1 MAFQK
6 GDFSVRLP
14 VDQTGVPGKI
24 FDTVNAIFEM
34 NDRMREEFG
43 RISNAVGKEGRISQR
58 ASLGASAGG
67 WADCVESVNELIGDL
82 VRPSTEVARV
92 IGAVAEGDLSQT
104 MTLDVDGRALKGEFL
119 HTARVVNTMVEQLNS
134 FANEVTR
141 VAREVGS
148 EGKLGGQADV
158 KGVAGVWKD
167 LTDSVNSMAGNL
179 TAQVRNIAEVATAIA
194 NGDLSKKIT
203 VNVQGEILEL
213 KNTINTMVDQLNAF
227 AGEVTRV
234 AREVGTEGKLGG
246 QAEVRGV
253 GGVWK
258 DLTDNVNLMA
268 GNLTAQVRN
277 IADVTTAVAKGD
289 LSRKITVDVRG
300 EILALKDT
308 INVMVDQLNGFA
320 SEVTRV
326 AREVG
331 TEGKLGGQADVKGVA
346 GVWKDLTDSVNS
358 MTGNLTAQVRN
369 IAEVTTAVAKGDLS
383 RKITVDVRGEI
394 LELKNTINTMVDQLS
409 SFASEVTRVAKEVGT
424 EGKLGGQAN
433 VPGVAGTWKDLTDS
447 VNSMAGNLTNQ
458 VRNIAD
464 VATAVAKGD
473 LSTKITVTARG
484 EIQEL
489 KNTLNIMVDQLNSFA
504 SEVTRVAREVGT
516 EGKLGG
522 QADVKGVAGVWRDLT
537 ESVNSMA
544 SNLTAQVR
552 NIADV
557 TTAVAKGD
565 LSRKITV
572 DVRGEILELKN
583 AINVMVD
590 QLNGFASEVTRVAR
604 EVGTE
609 GKLGGQASVPGVA
622 GVWKDLTD
630 NVNFM
635 AANLTTQVRN
645 IAEVTTAV
653 AKGDLTTKISVD
665 ARGEILELKNTIN
678 VMVDQLS
685 SFASEVTRVAREV
698 GTEGKLGGQAD
709 VRGVAGTWKD
719 LTESVN
725 SMASNLTAQVRN
737 IADVT
742 TAVARGD
749 LSRKITVDVRGE
761 ILALKN
767 TINVMVDQLN
777 GFASEVTRVAKEVGT
792 EGKLGGQA
800 DVKGV
805 AGVWRD
811 LTESVNSMA
820 SNLTAQVRNIA
831 DVTTAVAK
839 GDLSRKITVDVRGEI
854 LALKDT
860 INTMVDQLSSFA
872 SEVTR
877 VAKEVGTEGKLGGQ
891 ANVSGVAGVWK
902 ELTESVNS
910 MASNL
915 TNQVRNIADVTTA
928 VARGDLSRKITVDV
942 RGEILS
948 LKDTI
953 NTMVDQLNSFASEVT
968 RVAKEVGTE
977 GKLGGQADVK
987 GVAGVWKDLTEN
999 VNSMA
1004 SNLTAQVRNI
1014 ADVTTAVA
1022 KGDLSRKIT
1031 VDVRGEILALKD
1043 TINVMV
1049 DQLSSFA
1056 SEVTRVAREVGTE
1069 GKLGGQANVPGV
1081 AGTWKELT
1089 ESVNSMASNLT
1100 NQVRNIAEVTTAVAR
1115 GDLSRKITVDVRGEI
1130 LSLKDTINTMV
1141 DQLWS
1146 FASEVTR
1153 VAREVGTEGKL
1164 GGQADV
1170 KGVAGVWRDLT
1181 ESVNSMASN
1190 LTAQVRNIADVTT
1203 AVARGDLS
1211 RKITVDVRGEIL
1223 ELKNTINTMVDQLSS
1238 FSSEVTRVA
1247 REVGTEGKLG
1257 GQADVYGVAGTW
1269 KDLTESVNSMAS
1281 NLTNQVRN
1289 IADVTTAVA
1298 KGDLSRKIT
1307 VDVRGEILELKNTI
1321 NTMVDQLNSFASE
1334 VTRVAREVGTE
1345 GKLGGQAEVR
1355 GVAGVWKD
1363 LTDNVNIMAAN
1374 LTTQVRHIAKVVTA
1388 VANGDL
1394 KRKLVLETKGEIAEL
1409 ADTINGMIDTLAT
1422 FADQVTSVARE
1433 VGIEGKLG
1441 GQARVPGAAGIWR
1454 DLTDNVNQLAANLT
1468 TQVRAIADVATSV
1481 TSGDLTRSIAVEAQ
1495 GEVAALKDN
1504 INQMIGTLAE
1514 TTRQNKDQDWLKTNI
1529 AKFTGMLQGQRDLMA
1544 VAQLLLSELAPVV
1557 GARLGTFYMAEKA
1570 EGETTLRLL
1579 AAFGLSGN
1587 APEVYRIGQSLIGQ
1601 CAHDKERMLVTD
1613 VPPDYIRVTSSLGE
1627 AAPASI
1633 VLLPVLFQNEAK
1645 AVIELASFRSFN
1657 EVHLAFLDQLTQSIG
1672 IVLNTIAATMR
1683 TEELLKQSQ
1692 ALTEQLQKTNL
1703 ELEEKAQLLAEQKA
1717 EVETKSREVE
1727 QAKAALEEKA
1737 EQLALTSKYKSEFL
1751 ANMSHELR
1759 TPLNNLLILA
1769 KMLQENSERNLS
1781 PKQVNYAETIHTS
1794 GTDLLALI
1802 NDILDLSKIESGK
1815 MDVEVGSVRFND
1827 LQDYCARTFRHVAD
1841 GKGLEFM
1848 IELDPKL
1855 PDSIHTDAKR
1865 LQQVLKNLL
1874 SNALKFTATGFVK
1887 LRIER
1892 APQGWRPGHPV
1903 LGRAKTVVAF
1913 SVIDT
1918 GIGIPKDKQKII
1930 FEAFQQADGTT
1941 SRKYGGTGLGLS
1953 ISRELARLLG
1963 GEISLE
1969 SEPAVGSTFTLYLPQ
1984 TYLGAVV
1991 QPKTETHY
1999 LGGSTAIEAVPEEAR
2014 IEIIVPPKPK
2024 VVLSD
2029 EELAEM
2035 VDDDRNNIQP
2045 GDSVLLIVEDDPTFA
2060 RILLDLGHERKL
2072 KVLVAF
2078 RGSTAL
2084 GLAREFKPAAITLD
2098 IQLPDMVGWSIL
2110 DRLKHDPATRHIP
2123 VHIISGNEN
2132 RRRSFGLGAMTH
2144 LEKSL
2149 TKETLARTFD
2159 FIEQFALRR
2168 SRRVMLISSNPA
2180 ETEAIRA
2187 SLSAPDLEIVTAHS
2201 GATALSQIEQQP
2213 VDGVVTTVRLPEIDP
2228 CAIVNELQKAQAHRV
2243 PPVIVFT
2250 DEGLAEPTVR
2260 ELRRLGRT
2268 STVHYAPSLER
2279 LLDESVLLLHRN
2291 EADLSDGQ
2299 RSLIAD
2305 LRQKDVVLAGR
2316 KVLVVDDDLRNI
2328 FALSSLLEEHNI
2340 RVVHAE
2346 NGRAGIELLKE
2357 NPDVNAVLMDI
2368 MMPDMD
2374 GYETTRAIRQLPQFN
2389 RLPIIALTAKA
2400 MKGDREKCLEAGAS
2414 DYVTKPVD
2422 LDHLFSVLRVWIASG
2437 DEAIVSAIEA
2447 ESTVGVQQAA
2457 SRRKPAPGSA
2467 DPIVETIEDDRH
2479 LVKTGDA
2486 VLLIIEDDVT
2496 FARILVDIAHERNLK
2511 AVVALRG
2518 NTALPLAREYKP
2530 EAITLDIGLPDMMGW
2545 TILDRLK
2552 HDPQTRHIPVHII
2565 SGDEDRRRG
2574 LALGAMTYVEK
2585 SLSRE
2590 GLSQAFG
2597 VIGESG
2603 RHKTRKLLLVSD
2615 QPNDLE
2621 TIEVAIAG
2629 NDVDIVHATSV
2640 SDALAMLTQ
2649 TSLDGVAISYRLKSG
2664 SAAQFIQE
2672 LQRRVAAFTPPVV
2685 VYGHGLT
2692 DADAHNIG
2700 RLSRTSTVRYAP
2712 SLERL
2717 LEETVLLLHRAE
2729 SDLSD
2734 VQRSV
2739 LDALHQSD
2747 HTLAG
2752 RKVLVV
2758 DDDLR
2763 NIFALTSVLEQHNLG
2778 VIHAEN
2784 GRTGI
2789 QALQE
2794 HPNVDVILMDI
2805 MMPEMD
2811 GLETMKAIR
2820 QMPAFRELPI
2830 IALTAKAMKGDR
2842 EMCLQAGAS
2851 DYVTKPVDLEHL
2863 FSVLRVWIKKSDE
2876 GGQVTAAN

>member
-1 MAFQK
+1 
-6 GDFSVRLP
+6 
-14 VDQTGVPGKI
+14 
-24 FDTVNAIFEM
+24 
-34 NDRMREEFG
+34 
-43 RISNAVGKEGRISQR
+43 
-58 ASLGASAGG
+58 
-67 WADCVESVNELIGDL
+67 
-82 VRPSTEVARV
+82 
-92 IGAVAEGDLSQT
+92 
-104 MTLDVDGRALKGEFL
+104 
-119 HTARVVNTMVEQLNS
+119 
-134 FANEVTR
+134 
-141 VAREVGS
+141 
-148 EGKLGGQADV
+148 
-158 KGVAGVWKD
+158 
-167 LTDSVNSMAGNL
+167 
-179 TAQVRNIAEVATAIA
+179 
-194 NGDLSKKIT
+194 
-203 VNVQGEILEL
+203 
-213 KNTINTMVDQLNAF
+213 
-227 AGEVTRV
+227 
-234 AREVGTEGKLGG
+234 
-246 QAEVRGV
+246 
-253 GGVWK
+253 
-258 DLTDNVNLMA
+258 
-268 GNLTAQVRN
+268 
-277 IADVTTAVAKGD
+277 
-289 LSRKITVDVRG
+289 
-300 EILALKDT
+300 
-308 INVMVDQLNGFA
+308 
-320 SEVTRV
+320 
-326 AREVG
+326 
-331 TEGKLGGQADVKGVA
+331 
-346 GVWKDLTDSVNS
+346 
-358 MTGNLTAQVRN
+358 
-369 IAEVTTAVAKGDLS
+369 
-383 RKITVDVRGEI
+383 
-394 LELKNTINTMVDQLS
+394 
-409 SFASEVTRVAKEVGT
+409 
-424 EGKLGGQAN
+424 
-433 VPGVAGTWKDLTDS
+433 
-447 VNSMAGNLTNQ
+447 
-458 VRNIAD
+458 
-464 VATAVAKGD
+464 
-473 LSTKITVTARG
+473 
-484 EIQEL
+484 
-489 KNTLNIMVDQLNSFA
+489 MVDQLNSFA

-583 AINVMVD
+583 TINVMVD

-678 VMVDQLS
+678 AMVDQLS

-767 TINVMVDQLN
+767 TINMMVDQLN
-777 GFASEVTRVAKEVGT
+777 GFASEVTRVAEEVGT
-792 EGKLGGQA
+792 EGRLGGQA

-1069 GKLGGQANVPGV
+1069 GKLGGQANVAGV

-1141 DQLWS
+1141 DQLSS

-1374 LTTQVRHIAKVVTA
+1374 LTTQVRGIAKVVTA

-1529 AKFTGMLQGQRDLMA
+1529 AKFTGMVQGQRNLMA

-1557 GARLGTFYMAEKA
+1557 GAHVGTFYMAESA

-1579 AAFGLSGN
+1579 SSFGRVDS
-1587 APEVYRIGQSLIGQ
+1587 APENYKFGQSLIGQ
-1601 CAHDKERMLVTD
+1601 CARDKARILITD
-1613 VPPDYIRVTSSLGE
+1613 VPQNYIKITSSLGE
-1627 AAPASI
+1627 ATPASI
-1633 VLLPVLFQNEAK
+1633 VLLPVLFQDESK

-1769 KMLQENSERNLS
+1769 KMLQENPERNLS
-1781 PKQVNYAETIHTS
+1781 SKQVNYAETIHTS

-1841 GKGLEFM
+1841 GKGLEFA

-1874 SNALKFTATGFVK
+1874 SNALKFTGQGFVK

-1892 APQGWRPGHPV
+1892 GASGWRPGHPV

-1913 SVIDT
+1913 RVIDT

-1963 GEISLE
+1963 GEISLQ
-1969 SEPAVGSTFTLYLPQ
+1969 SEPGVGSTFTLYLPQ

-1991 QPKTETHY
+1991 QPKSDIHHPGAAAASSSET
-1999 LGGSTAIEAVPEEAR
+1999 SVEEAR
-2014 IEIIVPPKPK
+2014 LDLILPPKPK
-2024 VVLSD
+2024 PVVLSED
-2029 EELAEM
+2029 ELAEM
-2035 VDDDRNNIQP
+2035 VDDDRNNIRP
-2045 GDSVLLIVEDDPTFA
+2045 GDFVLLIIEDDPTFA
-2060 RILLDLGHERKL
+2060 RILLDLAHQRNL
-2072 KVLVAF
+2072 RALVAF

-2084 GLAREFKPAAITLD
+2084 SLAREFKPAAVTLD
-2098 IQLPDMVGWSIL
+2098 ILLPDMVGWSIL

-2132 RRRSFGLGAMTH
+2132 RRRSLGLGAMTH

-2149 TKETLARTFD
+2149 TKDSLERAFD
-2159 FIEQFALRR
+2159 FIEEFALRQI
-2168 SRRVMLISSNPA
+2168 RRLLLVFDSPSEA
-2180 ETEAIRA
+2180 EAMRTAIG
-2187 SLSAPDLEIVTAHS
+2187 APDLEIVEASTGAEALALTAQHS
-2201 GATALSQIEQQP
+2201 
-2213 VDGVVTTVRLPEIDP
+2213 VDGVVMTVRLRDTSAPALIEQM
-2228 CAIVNELQKAQAHRV
+2228 QKQLAPRV
-2243 PPVIVFT
+2243 PPAIVYA
-2250 DEGLAEPTVR
+2250 DRGLTETEAR
-2260 ELRRLGRT
+2260 ELRRLGRE
-2268 STVHYAPSLER
+2268 SMVHYAPSLDR
-2279 LLDESVLLLHRN
+2279 LLDESVVVLHRN

-2305 LRQKDVVLAGR
+2305 LRQKDLVLAGR

-2328 FALSSLLEEHNI
+2328 FALTSLLEEHNI

-2346 NGRAGIELLKE
+2346 NGRAGIELLKQ
-2357 NPDVNAVLMDI
+2357 NPDVDAVLMDI
-2368 MMPDMD
+2368 MMPEMD
-2374 GYETTRAIRQLPQFN
+2374 GYETTDAIRRIPQFN
-2389 RLPIIALTAKA
+2389 KLPIIALTAKA

-2422 LDHLFSVLRVWIASG
+2422 LDHLFSVLRVWISSG
-2437 DEAIVSAIEA
+2437 DEAIPPAVEA
-2447 ESTVGVQQAA
+2447 DGEAGSSSSTH
-2457 SRRKPAPGSA
+2457 RRKAGAAAA
-2467 DPIVETIEDDRH
+2467 DQIVEMIDDDRH
-2479 LVKTGDA
+2479 SIQPGDP
-2486 VLLIIEDDVT
+2486 VLLIVEDDPT

-2518 NTALPLAREYKP
+2518 NTALNLAREFKP
-2530 EAITLDIGLPDMMGW
+2530 EAVTLDIGLPDMLGW

-2552 HDPQTRHIPVHII
+2552 HDPVTRHIPVHII

-2574 LALGAMTYVEK
+2574 LALGAMTYLEK
-2585 SLSRE
+2585 SVTRE
-2590 GLSQAFG
+2590 GLAQAFG
-2597 VIGESG
+2597 VIGESA
-2603 RHKTRKLLLVSD
+2603 RRRIRKLLLVSD
-2615 QPNDLE
+2615 SPSEFE
-2621 TIEVAIAG
+2621 TARVAVAG
-2629 NDVDIVHATSV
+2629 VDIEIVEARSV
-2640 SDALAMLTQ
+2640 AEAVAAMGQ
-2649 TSLDGVAISYRLKSG
+2649 QYLDGLTVSYRLEG
-2664 SAAQFIQE
+2664 GAAGLIQE
-2672 LQRRVAAFTPPVV
+2672 LQRRVTPYTPPVI
-2685 VYGHGLT
+2685 VYGQGLT
-2692 DADAHNIG
+2692 DADAREIG

-2712 SLERL
+2712 SPERL
-2717 LEETVLLLHRAE
+2717 LDETVLLFHRAE
-2729 SDLSD
+2729 ADLSEA
-2734 VQRSV
+2734 QQS
-2739 LDALHQSD
+2739 ALETLRQSD
-2747 HTLAG
+2747 RTLAG

-2763 NIFALTSVLEQHNLG
+2763 NIFSLSSVLEEHNLK

-2784 GRTGI
+2784 GRAGI

-2794 HPNVDVILMDI
+2794 DSEVDAVLMDI

-2811 GLETMKAIR
+2811 GLETMRVIR
-2820 QMPAFRELPI
+2820 QMPDLRHIPI

-2842 EMCLQAGAS
+2842 EQCLEAGAS

-2863 FSVLRVWIKKSDE
+2863 FSVLRVWIAKLDESDRLP
-2876 GGQVTAAN
+2876 GSD